1 MEACDFKSLVKEK
14 FDARTT
20 YDEGDERHPK
30 LAAELVQRAQLQK
43 GWKVL
48 DLACGTG
55 LVTYMASE
63 VVGSDGFVEGVD
75 ISPTMIRQAASK
87 LEASSCSNVSF
98 QVGDLEKCSF
108 TKHSFDAVLCSSAI
122 FYVDMKSF
130 GVTVHSWLKPGG
142 ILAYNSLQE
151 PYTPLLPLMSR
162 LLAKR
167 GFTDYHPDKP
177 LSQTHSEEANANTLQ
192 LAGFESVQVSALLS
206 ANS

>member
-75 ISPTMIRQAASK
+75 ISPTMIRQVQLALSVSIQHSLVLRSKYVHGCRLHRSWRQAAAQTCHFKLATLRSAASR
-87 LEASSCSNVSF
+87 S
-98 QVGDLEKCSF
+98 
-108 TKHSFDAVLCSSAI
+108 I
-122 FYVDMKSF
+122 
-130 GVTVHSWLKPGG
+130 
-142 ILAYNSLQE
+142 
-151 PYTPLLPLMSR
+151 PLMLYCALQPS
-162 LLAKR
+162 
-167 GFTDYHPDKP
+167 
-177 LSQTHSEEANANTLQ
+177 STLI
-192 LAGFESVQVSALLS
+192 
-206 ANS
+206 